1 MNDLRINNLNQ
12 SNGLFTK
19 NKTYYSISGST
30 GPYLIFIHGVGLNG
44 EIWGPQIEYFS
55 QNHRVVTYDFLG
67 HGLSEA
73 PSKTPKLEDY
83 VEQLNELVQS
93 INISSFALIGHSM
106 GALISV
112 AYSLKYPKN
121 INAIISLNIVYKRS
135 IKARNEV
142 IKRANT
148 ILKTR
153 EIGNIDET
161 LERWFKNKTDI
172 NQMEKINKVR
182 KFLSNASPKGYGEA
196 YKLFAKSDSIFENKL
211 NELKPPTLYLTG
223 SDDPNSTSKMS
234 KEMANESPKGVS
246 KSIDNEAHMMA
257 YIAPEKVNPIIEDFL
272 ITNEQS

>member
-12 SNGLFTK
+12 STGLFTK
-19 NKTYYSISGST
+19 DKTYYSISGST
-30 GPYLIFIHGVGLNG
+30 GPCLIFIHGVGLNG
-44 EIWGPQIEYFS
+44 EIWNPQIEYFS
-55 QNHRVVTYDFLG
+55 KSHRVVTYDFLG
-67 HGLSEA
+67 HGLSPV
-73 PSKTPKLEDY
+73 PSKMPQLEDY
-83 VEQLNELVQS
+83 VEQLNSLVKS
-93 INISSFALIGHSM
+93 INISSFSLIGHSM

-112 AYSLKYPKN
+112 AYSLKYPNK
-121 INAIISLNIVYKRS
+121 INAVIPLNIVYKRS

-148 ILKTR
+148 ILKTG
-153 EIGNIDET
+153 EIGNIDQT

-172 NQMEKINKVR
+172 NQIEKINKVR
-182 KFLSNASPKGYGEA
+182 QLLSNASPKGYGDA

-211 NELKPPTLYLTG
+211 NELKPPALYLTG
-223 SDDPNSTSKMS
+223 SDDPNSTSIMS

-272 ITNEQS
+272 ITNEQ

>member
-12 SNGLFTK
+12 STGLFTK
-19 NKTYYSISGST
+19 DKTYYSISGST
-30 GPYLIFIHGVGLNG
+30 GPCLIFIHGVGLNG
-44 EIWGPQIEYFS
+44 EIWNPQIEYFS
-55 QNHRVVTYDFLG
+55 KNRRVVTYDFLG
-67 HGLSEA
+67 HGLSSA
-73 PSKTPKLEDY
+73 PSKNPQLDDY
-83 VEQLNELVQS
+83 VEQLNSLVKS
-93 INISSFALIGHSM
+93 INISSFSLIGHSM

-112 AYSLKYPKN
+112 AYSLKYPNK
-121 INAIISLNIVYKRS
+121 INAVIPLNIVYKRS

-148 ILKTR
+148 ILKTG
-153 EIGNIDET
+153 EIGNIDQT

-172 NQMEKINKVR
+172 NQIEKINKVR
-182 KFLSNASPKGYGEA
+182 QLLSNASPKGYGDA

-211 NELKPPTLYLTG
+211 NELKPPALYLTG
-223 SDDPNSTSKMS
+223 SDDPNSTSIMS

-272 ITNEQS
+272 ITNEQ

>member
-12 SNGLFTK
+12 STGLFTK
-19 NKTYYSISGST
+19 DKTYYSISGST

-44 EIWGPQIEYFS
+44 EIWSPQIEYFS

-67 HGLSEA
+67 HGLSA
-73 PSKTPKLEDY
+73 SPSKTPQLEDY
-83 VEQLNELVQS
+83 VEQLNALVQS

-106 GALISV
+106 GALISL
-112 AYSLKYPKN
+112 AYSLKYPNK
-121 INAIISLNIVYKRS
+121 INAVVPLNIVYKRS

-148 ILKTR
+148 ILKTG
-153 EIGNIDET
+153 EIGNIDQT

-172 NQMEKINKVR
+172 NQIEKINKVR
-182 KFLSNASPKGYGEA
+182 QFLSNASPKGYGDA

-211 NELKPPTLYLTG
+211 NELKPPALYLTG

-234 KEMANESPKGVS
+234 KEMANESPRGVS

-272 ITNEQS
+272 ITNEQ